1 MAAKQKQFKK
11 ENYNDVC
18 DFLMK
23 HTVEDK
29 SQINWNWA
37 RWEWMYFHPEFD
49 QELMGTIGLWY
60 DQEELVA
67 IATYDMYNGESA
79 FVIADGHAYLED
91 EIIAYSLQTFSDEA
105 GLGIAVNENHLET
118 IHKLEAA
125 GFVQHENTE
134 NVLVKNLDTADF
146 TYTLAK
152 NFHCANINGLDDVV
166 NYTEVLWKGM
176 DHEGE
181 VPVDEATIKEHKR
194 MLSAEHSNYHFHV
207 YVAGG
212 EQWVAFCSCW
222 YLPGTDYAY
231 VEPVC
236 TLPKFRNQGLGKVV
250 VLEALKRCYVAGA
263 KEAYVISDNEFYK
276 TLGFTQHAHYHFYWK
291 K

>member
-23 HTVEDK
+23 HTAEDK

-49 QELMGTIGLWY
+49 QELMGAIGLWY

-79 FVIADGHAYLED
+79 FVVADGHVYLED

-134 NVLVKNLDTADF
+134 NVLVKNLDTADY

-181 VPVDEATIKEHKR
+181 VPVDEATIKECYQR
-194 MLSAEHSNYHFHV
+194 NIAIIIFMYMLLRENNGSLF
-207 YVAGG
+207 
-212 EQWVAFCSCW
+212 
-222 YLPGTDYAY
+222 
-231 VEPVC
+231 
-236 TLPKFRNQGLGKVV
+236 VV
-250 VLEALKRCYVAGA
+250 VGTYQERTMLMLNRFVPYPNSVTK
-263 KEAYVISDNEFYK
+263 D
-276 TLGFTQHAHYHFYWK
+276 
-291 K
+291 